1 MRYWILWFN
10 LCFILFFNRLLSQLC
25 CSFLFG
31 EYGLI
36 GEGLCCRLRDLDV
49 LFVWVMYRQR
59 SSWLIKSCGTF
70 ASRTP
75 SPNVSHPCGL
85 KYFLLRSTS
94 LAKSTMLLPW
104 TVSPLY
110 FSSPFLFQ
118 LMSELLFTFFNKSC
132 ALALIVFLFVVDQ
145 VLFHGFRCD
154 CHGSGFERLL
164 V

>member
-1 MRYWILWFN
+1 MATHCRKLIVTGIYQANSYQKFVMSYWLAFAPKAFWILWFN

-36 GEGLCCRLRDLDV
+36 GEGLCCRLQDLGV
-49 LFVWVMYRQR
+49 LFVWVMYLQR
-59 SSWLIKSCGTF
+59 SSWPIKSCGTF
-70 ASRTP
+70 ASHNA

-94 LAKSTMLLPW
+94 LTKSTTLLPW

-110 FSSPFLFQ
+110 FSSPFSF
-118 LMSELLFTFFNKSC
+118 
-132 ALALIVFLFVVDQ
+132 
-145 VLFHGFRCD
+145 
-154 CHGSGFERLL
+154 
-164 V
+164 